1 MGSRFILIYLS
12 PDYKYK
18 IVNISLLLNRLI
30 FLRFRIIMGAQ
41 REAEMKTGGKING
54 KSNEVYADRPV
65 N

>member
-30 FLRFRIIMGAQ
+30 IRISIEHSE
-41 REAEMKTGGKING
+41 RPEMKQEEK
-54 KSNEVYADRPV
+54 
-65 N
+65 